1 MRTTMVLARPRVNN
15 RPHKSKVISEERK
28 KNQSNKT
35 QVRTNQKE
43 VELNTNEPPGAL
55 ENVSDSVGFRFDPDW
70 LRGWFEFNFL
80 EDNRTVK

>member
-1 MRTTMVLARPRVNN
+1 MVLARPRVNN
-15 RPHKSKVISEERK
+15 RPHKSKVISAERK
-28 KNQSNKT
+28 KNQSNKS

-55 ENVSDSVGFRFDPDW
+55 ENVSDLDGFRFDSDW
-70 LRGWFEFNFL
+70 LRGWFEFNFM